1 MKTSEVI
8 LCSQRAQFDHALV
21 LLAALLAAFPRGLVS
36 LALEERFAGL
46 LGLVSSFFTARL
58 RVFVPLAAWRIF
70 ALVFSDG
77 RLSLDVDGVD
87 WVLVVGAGLLAH
99 AGALTFVF
107 VIFTLGSLTSF
118 LDLGL
123 SFFTWRREGVAV
135 VFLVVVLE
143 VFVVTVAFEP
153 VLDVVVALEVE
164 ARALETT
171 FLTPDL
177 MDFEPR
183 SCRLLTREVDP
194 FNTFCLLMLAF
205 VLLFFELDFLSFSAL
220 SSFSF
225 ERCSFS
231 RGRGPR
237 IPRHLSDPHRHC

>member
-1 MKTSEVI
+1 M
-8 LCSQRAQFDHALV
+8 F
-21 LLAALLAAFPRGLVS
+21 LAALLAAFPRGLVS
-36 LALEERFAGL
+36 LALEVRLVGL
-46 LGLVSSFFTARL
+46 LGLVSSFFTVRL
-58 RVFVPLAAWRIF
+58 RAFVPLAAWRIF

-77 RLSLDVDGVD
+77 RLSLDVNGVD
-87 WVLVVGAGLLAH
+87 WVLFFCAGFLAL
-99 AGALTFVF
+99 AGALALVF
-107 VIFTLGSLTSF
+107 VVLTFGSLTSF
-118 LDLGL
+118 LDLVL
-123 SFFTWRREGVAV
+123 SFFTCRRVGVAV
-135 VFLVVVLE
+135 AFLFVVLE
-143 VFVVTVAFEP
+143 VFVLTVVFKL
-153 VLDVVVALEVE
+153 VLDAVVALEAE

-171 FLTPDL
+171 FFTPDL

-194 FNTFCLLMLAF
+194 FNTFCLVMLAF
-205 VLLFFELDFLSFSAL
+205 SLLFFELDFFSFSAL

>member
-1 MKTSEVI
+1 MTLEVR
-8 LCSQRAQFDHALV
+8 L
-21 LLAALLAAFPRGLVS
+21 
-36 LALEERFAGL
+36 AGL
-46 LGLVSSFFTARL
+46 LVLVSFFFTVRL

-77 RLSLDVDGVD
+77 RLSLDVDGAG
-87 WVLVVGAGLLAH
+87 WVLVVCIGFLALVFVV
-99 AGALTFVF
+99 LTF
-107 VIFTLGSLTSF
+107 GSLTSF
-118 LDLGL
+118 LDLAL
-123 SFFTWRREGVAV
+123 SFFTCRRAGVAMA
-135 VFLVVVLE
+135 FLLVVL
-143 VFVVTVAFEP
+143 VAF
-153 VLDVVVALEVE
+153 VLTLVFELVFDVVVALEAE
-164 ARALETT
+164 ERALETT
-171 FLTPDL
+171 FFTPDL

-194 FNTFCLLMLAF
+194 LNTFCLVMLAF
-205 VLLFFELDFLSFSAL
+205 LLLFFELDFFSFSAL